1 MNLLIFLI
9 LAPLH
14 IMAQCTQT
22 EPGLKNLASP
32 PLPLGDEIAS
42 VLSSGEQKVNAI
54 VADAQAVNRQ
64 IVDLAQISSSI
75 KFSVI
80 C

>member
-1 MNLLIFLI
+1 
-9 LAPLH
+9 
-14 IMAQCTQT
+14 MAEKFSQS
-22 EPGLKNLASP
+22 A
-32 PLPLGDEIAS
+32 LPLGDEIPS
-42 VLSSGEQKVNAI
+42 VLSSGEQKVSAI

-64 IVDLAQISSSI
+64 IVDLAQISSII